1 MGKKLYVHVGG
12 TTNETG
18 FKEVEAPNFKIHDGS
33 ATNQTGFK
41 QIKKGYVHVGGTTD
55 ETGFKEFY
63 VGSDPVKY
71 VFKANRSASFR
82 DSDFGDPWVSG
93 SSGAGASVASVRVG
107 AFSTSRSSYVGVFGF
122 SIMEEGGLTLAQAL
136 AERPYIT
143 NATPTLGGSAENYI
157 EFQRRGDG
165 AGTIGNQYVHGT
177 YYLARYN
184 GDTTDANPDAD
195 DLNFTGSFSKTVSAT
210 GPFDSDGIAVEEK
223 LKFDMNGSSSDRT
236 KMQTFVDHAD
246 TQTLAI
252 TNRNSISDVKATRTG
267 TTPTYGHDS
276 EYCAFY
282 GTSET
287 YPPTLVITL
296 DYVSA

>member
-1 MGKKLYVHVGG
+1 MTVHTKVGG
-12 TTNETG
+12 AWKDVANG
-18 FKEVEAPNFKIHDGS
+18 NLFL
-33 ATNQTGFK
+33 K
-41 QIKKGYVHVGGTTD
+41 QGGDWENVVAGYTKVGGVWKQFHT
-55 ETGFKEFY
+55 
-63 VGSDPVKY
+63 GSDPVKY

-93 SSGAGASVASVRVG
+93 SSGAGATVASVRVG

-122 SIMEEGGLTLAQAL
+122 STMEDGGLTLAQAL

-143 NATPTLGGSAENYI
+143 NVNPTGGTAENYI

-195 DLNFTGSFSKTVSAT
+195 DLNFTGSFAKTVSAT

-252 TNRNSISDVKATRTG
+252 TNRNSISDVKATRSG